1 MTIPTPPPLRSVTSS
16 CLTAA
21 GWIRGTFHLP
31 VPQSFGD
38 YLQNSGAFLPMT
50 GVLLPGESV
59 ERPFFAVHRD
69 DIRLA
74 APDPAEANIETLPG
88 GSFTSPWSVSC
99 LLPEGTLEGQID
111 FLTNQ
116 RLSDY
121 LRASRGY
128 VVVREARWQ
137 SLGAV
142 GTDALLPEA
151 GWPVVLVSVP
161 GLVGIAEATTQ
172 RGHGHPGRYNT
183 TAADYEVG

>member
-1 MTIPTPPPLRSVTSS
+1 MTIPTPPPLRAVTCA
-16 CLTAA
+16 CLTSA
-21 GWIRGTFHLP
+21 GWLRGSFHLP
-31 VPQSFGD
+31 LQQSFGD

-50 GVLLPGESV
+50 GVMLPGETT

-88 GSFTSPWSVSC
+88 GTFTSPWSVSC
-99 LLPEGTLEGQID
+99 LLSEGMLEGQID

-116 RLSDY
+116 RLSDF

-128 VVVREARWQ
+128 IVVREARWE
-137 SLGAV
+137 SIGTV
-142 GTDALLPEA
+142 GVDAGLPGD
-151 GWPVVLVSVP
+151 GWAVVLVSIP
-161 GLVGIAEATTQ
+161 RLVGIAEATTQ

-183 TAADYEVG
+183 RAEDYEVG